1 MLTHTSSKHPFNTFS
16 TPTLVPQNQH
26 TRCLQ
31 GPVFGDDVLVDTTIA
46 RAMDAREAQDALPA
60 LQREVQVR
68 KMCYVCEVKALEGEG
83 GEGA

>member
-1 MLTHTSSKHPFNTFS
+1 M
-16 TPTLVPQNQH
+16 
-26 TRCLQ
+26 
-31 GPVFGDDVLVDTTIA
+31 FGDDVLVDTTIA